1 MYYFAQNKDFFSGVL
16 QVVSSKNAE
25 EIVEIFYMKQD
36 ETEVRFVLSVKG
48 VKGDMNVL
56 TKEQMEEIYRRNCD
70 MVYRVCLLQLK
81 HEQDA
86 LDAVSETFV
95 RLFQKKPDFAD
106 TEHEKAWL
114 LRTAINYCKD
124 VQKSFWKRKRNAYDA
139 AAEQMLQSVQTP
151 SEDREVLRAIWR
163 LPPAHAELLYLHY
176 YEGYS
181 IEEIAVIMHKNA
193 STLRSRL
200 SRAKELLRKELG
212 KDG

>member
-1 MYYFAQNKDFFSGVL
+1 MRCRRPLCDCFR
-16 QVVSSKNAE
+16 KNR
-25 EIVEIFYMKQD
+25 I
-36 ETEVRFVLSVKG
+36 
-48 VKGDMNVL
+48 
-56 TKEQMEEIYRRNCD
+56 
-70 MVYRVCLLQLK
+70 
-81 HEQDA
+81 
-86 LDAVSETFV
+86 
-95 RLFQKKPDFAD
+95 FAD

-114 LRTAINYCKD
+114 IRTAINYCKD

-151 SEDREVLRAIWR
+151 SEDREVLQAIWR

>member
-1 MYYFAQNKDFFSGVL
+1 M
-16 QVVSSKNAE
+16 
-25 EIVEIFYMKQD
+25 
-36 ETEVRFVLSVKG
+36 LSVKG

-114 LRTAINYCKD
+114 IRTAINYCKD
-124 VQKSFWKRKRNAYDA
+124 VQKSFWKRKRNVYDA
-139 AAEQMLQSVQTP
+139 AAEQMLQ
-151 SEDREVLRAIWR
+151 AIWR
-163 LPPAHAELLYLHY
+163 LPSAHAELLYLHY

-181 IEEIAVIMHKNA
+181 IEEIAAIMHKNA

>member
-1 MYYFAQNKDFFSGVL
+1 
-16 QVVSSKNAE
+16 
-25 EIVEIFYMKQD
+25 
-36 ETEVRFVLSVKG
+36 
-48 VKGDMNVL
+48 MNVL

-114 LRTAINYCKD
+114 IRTAINYCKD

-139 AAEQMLQSVQTP
+139 AAEQMLQSVRHLQR
-151 SEDREVLRAIWR
+151 REKCCGRYGDYLLHMRNFYICIIMRDTVLRR
-163 LPPAHAELLYLHY
+163 LQ
-176 YEGYS
+176 
-181 IEEIAVIMHKNA
+181 
-193 STLRSRL
+193 
-200 SRAKELLRKELG
+200 
-212 KDG
+212 

>member
-1 MYYFAQNKDFFSGVL
+1 
-16 QVVSSKNAE
+16 
-25 EIVEIFYMKQD
+25 MK
-36 ETEVRFVLSVKG
+36 
-48 VKGDMNVL
+48 VL
-56 TKEQMEEIYRRNCD
+56 TKERMEEIYRRNCD
-70 MVYRVCLLQLK
+70 MIYRVCLLQLK

-114 LRTAINYCKD
+114 IRTAINY
-124 VQKSFWKRKRNAYDA
+124 WKRKRNAYDA

-151 SEDREVLRAIWR
+151 SEDREVLQAIWR

>member
-1 MYYFAQNKDFFSGVL
+1 M
-16 QVVSSKNAE
+16 VSSKNAE

-114 LRTAINYCKD
+114 IRTAINYCKD
-124 VQKSFWKRKRNAYDA
+124 VQKSFWKRKRNVYDA
-139 AAEQMLQSVQTP
+139 AAEQMLQSEQKVA
-151 SEDREVLRAIWR
+151 EDREDISVCYVFEKGSDACGISDIRQCR
-163 LPPAHAELLYLHY
+163 
-176 YEGYS
+176 
-181 IEEIAVIMHKNA
+181 
-193 STLRSRL
+193 
-200 SRAKELLRKELG
+200 
-212 KDG
+212 

>member
-1 MYYFAQNKDFFSGVL
+1 
-16 QVVSSKNAE
+16 
-25 EIVEIFYMKQD
+25 MK
-36 ETEVRFVLSVKG
+36 
-48 VKGDMNVL
+48 VL

-70 MVYRVCLLQLK
+70 MIYRVCLLQLK

-114 LRTAINYCKD
+114 IRTAINYCKD

-151 SEDREVLRAIWR
+151 LEDREVLQAIWR

>member
-1 MYYFAQNKDFFSGVL
+1 MQS
-16 QVVSSKNAE
+16 E
-25 EIVEIFYMKQD
+25 R
-36 ETEVRFVLSVKG
+36 EVNRAIERYS
-48 VKGDMNVL
+48 
-56 TKEQMEEIYRRNCD
+56 D
-70 MVYRVCLLQLK
+70 MVRRICLIHLQN
-81 HEQDA
+81 
-86 LDAVSETFV
+86 S
-95 RLFQKKPDFAD
+95 AD
-106 TEHEKAWL
+106 TEDIFQTVFLKYVLRSMPFENEEHEKAWL
-114 LRTAINYCKD
+114 IRTAINYCKD

>member
-1 MYYFAQNKDFFSGVL
+1 MHL
-16 QVVSSKNAE
+16 
-25 EIVEIFYMKQD
+25 
-36 ETEVRFVLSVKG
+36 
-48 VKGDMNVL
+48 
-56 TKEQMEEIYRRNCD
+56 
-70 MVYRVCLLQLK
+70 
-81 HEQDA
+81 
-86 LDAVSETFV
+86 
-95 RLFQKKPDFAD
+95 PDFAD

-114 LRTAINYCKD
+114 IRTAINYCKD

-151 SEDREVLRAIWR
+151 SEDREVLQAIWR

>member
-1 MYYFAQNKDFFSGVL
+1 M
-16 QVVSSKNAE
+16 
-25 EIVEIFYMKQD
+25 
-36 ETEVRFVLSVKG
+36 LSVKG

-56 TKEQMEEIYRRNCD
+56 AKEQMEEIYRRNCD

-86 LDAVSETFV
+86 LDAVSEIFV

-114 LRTAINYCKD
+114 IRTAINYCKD
-124 VQKSFWKRKRNAYDA
+124 VQKSFWKRKRNVYDEM
-139 AAEQMLQSVQTP
+139 AEQMLQSVQEAA
-151 SEDREVLRAIWR
+151 EDREVLQAIWR
-163 LPPAHAELLYLHY
+163 LPSAHAELLYLHY

-181 IEEIAVIMHKNA
+181 IEEIAAIMHKNA